1 MRSVWQEF
9 RFAIYPHRLRGGC
22 AAATSAP
29 MSESPATF
37 LATEGIHN
45 FRDYGGY
52 PTQGGGR
59 VVTGLLYRSGQH
71 VDASEADLQ
80 TFADLGIRTVIDL
93 RGNGERERHPC
104 RRPDLWDGEVVFYDG
119 ETSSRPPHEP
129 EQPIELTKD
138 SAHVRMLKVY
148 TRMPQNRPMQVIFGD
163 YLRAL
168 AERDGASLVHCFAG
182 KDRTGIAAALL
193 HHILGVSRADMLTEF
208 LRTNDAPTYE
218 ILERQSLPGIE
229 ARLGPLSREA
239 VAELM
244 EVREAYFDRFLEV
257 VDGEWRSLDA
267 YLGDAIGV
275 DDRLRDRLQERF
287 VA

>member
-1 MRSVWQEF
+1 
-9 RFAIYPHRLRGGC
+9 
-22 AAATSAP
+22 
-29 MSESPATF
+29 MSESSPTF

-59 VVTGLLYRSGQH
+59 VRTGLLFRSGQH
-71 VDASEADLQ
+71 CEASEADLR

-93 RGNGERERHPC
+93 RGNGERERFPC

-129 EQPIELTKD
+129 EKPTELTPET
-138 SAHVRMLKVY
+138 AHDRMLKVY
-148 TRMPQNRPMQVIFGD
+148 TRMPGNAAMQSIFGQ

-168 AERDGASLVHCFAG
+168 AEREGGSLVHCFAG

-208 LRTNDAPTYE
+208 LHTNAAPTYE

-229 ARLGPLSREA
+229 ERLGVQLDRETIS
-239 VAELM
+239 ELM
-244 EVREAYFDRFLEV
+244 EVREAYFDRFFAT
-257 VDGEWRSLDA
+257 VDDGWGSLDTFLA
-267 YLGDAIGV
+267 QAIGV
-275 DDRLRDRLQERF
+275 DDSLREGLNARF

>member
-1 MRSVWQEF
+1 MRD
-9 RFAIYPHRLRGGC
+9 
-22 AAATSAP
+22 TSP
-29 MSESPATF
+29 TF
-37 LATEGIHN
+37 YATEGIHN

-59 VVTGLLYRSGQH
+59 VHTGLLYRSGQH
-71 VDASEADLQ
+71 WEASEADLQ
-80 TFADLGIRTVIDL
+80 TFAALGIRTVIDL

-119 ETSSRPPHEP
+119 ETSSSPPHVPQERIEITP
-129 EQPIELTKD
+129 EH
-138 SAHVRMLKVY
+138 AHERMLKVY
-148 TRMPQNRPMQVIFGD
+148 TRMPQNEAMQVIFGQ

-168 AERDGASLVHCFAG
+168 ATRDGASLVHCFAG

-208 LRTNDAPTYE
+208 LHTNAAPTYE

-229 ARLGPLSREA
+229 KRLGPLDRA
-239 VAELM
+239 TIAELM
-244 EVREAYFDRFLEV
+244 EVREAYFDRFMEV
-257 VDGEWRSLDA
+257 VDGEWGSLDA
-267 YLGDAIGV
+267 FLGEAIGV
-275 DDRLRDRLQERF
+275 DDRLRGTLQDRF

>member
-1 MRSVWQEF
+1 MNDDSTGVDR
-9 RFAIYPHRLRGGC
+9 P
-22 AAATSAP
+22 
-29 MSESPATF
+29 TF
-37 LATEGIHN
+37 FATEGIHN

-59 VVTGLLYRSGQH
+59 VRNGLLFRSGQH
-71 VDASEADLQ
+71 VEASEADLQ

-104 RRPDLWDGEVVFYDG
+104 RRPDPWDGEVVFYDG

-129 EQPIELTKD
+129 TTPIELTKD
-138 SAHVRMLKVY
+138 AAHGRMLSVY
-148 TRMPQNRPMQVIFGD
+148 TRMPQNQAMQVIFGH

-168 AERDGASLVHCFAG
+168 AEREGASLVHCFAG
-182 KDRTGIAAALL
+182 KDRTGIAAVLL

-229 ARLGPLSREA
+229 ARFGPLPREA

-244 EVREAYFDRFLEV
+244 EVREAYLDRFMEV
-257 VDGEWRSLDA
+257 VDAEWGSLDA
-267 YLGDAIGV
+267 FLRDAIGV
-275 DDRLRDRLQERF
+275 DDRLRDALSERF
-287 VA
+287 VT

>member
-1 MRSVWQEF
+1 MNN
-9 RFAIYPHRLRGGC
+9 
-22 AAATSAP
+22 
-29 MSESPATF
+29 ESGSTF
-37 LATEGIHN
+37 LATDGIHN

-52 PTQGGGR
+52 PTRGGGR
-59 VVTGLLYRSGQH
+59 VVNGLLYRSGQH
-71 VDASEADLQ
+71 VEASDADLK

-93 RGNGERERHPC
+93 RGNAERERHPC
-104 RRPDLWDGEVVFYDG
+104 RRPELWDGEVVFYDG

-129 EQPIELTKD
+129 EKVSELTAD
-138 SAHVRMLKVY
+138 SARERMLGVY
-148 TRMPQNRPMQVIFGD
+148 TRMPNNAPMQSIFGQ

-208 LRTNDAPTYE
+208 LRTNDAPTYD

-229 ARLGPLSREA
+229 ARLGPIPREA

-244 EVREAYFDRFLEV
+244 EVREAYFERFMETV
-257 VDGEWRSLDA
+257 EGQWGTLDA
-267 YLGDAIGV
+267 FLADAIGV
-275 DDRLRDRLQERF
+275 DDALRDALQARF

>member
-1 MRSVWQEF
+1 
-9 RFAIYPHRLRGGC
+9 
-22 AAATSAP
+22 
-29 MSESPATF
+29 MSTDSDATF

-59 VVTGLLYRSGQH
+59 VVSGLLYRSGQH
-71 VDASEADLQ
+71 VEASDADLR

-119 ETSSRPPHEP
+119 ETSSSPPHVPQEKR
-129 EQPIELTKD
+129 ELTPET
-138 SAHVRMLKVY
+138 AQERMLTLY
-148 TRMPQNRPMQVIFGD
+148 TRMPENPAMQVIFGQ
-163 YLRAL
+163 YLRTL
-168 AERDGASLVHCFAG
+168 ADRDGASLVHCFAG

-193 HHILGVSRADMLTEF
+193 HHILGVSRADMVTEF
-208 LRTNDAPTYE
+208 LRTNDAPTYD

-229 ARLGPLSREA
+229 ARLGPLDRPTIDA
-239 VAELM
+239 LM
-244 EVREAYFDRFLEV
+244 QVRESYFDRFIGT
-257 VDGEWRSLDA
+257 VDRRWGSLDA
-267 YLGDAIGV
+267 FLAQTIGV
-275 DDRLRDRLQERF
+275 DDALRDQLQARF

>member
-1 MRSVWQEF
+1 
-9 RFAIYPHRLRGGC
+9 
-22 AAATSAP
+22 
-29 MSESPATF
+29 MSDSGPTF

-59 VVTGLLYRSGQH
+59 VRTGLLFRSGQH
-71 VDASEADLQ
+71 VEASDADLR

-104 RRPDLWDGEVVFYDG
+104 RRPDLWDGEVVFFDG

-129 EQPIELTKD
+129 EKPAELTPD
-138 SAHVRMLKVY
+138 AARERMLGVY
-148 TRMPQNRPMQVIFGD
+148 ARMPHNAAMQTIFGQ

-193 HHILGVSRADMLTEF
+193 HHILGVSRADILTEF
-208 LRTNDAPTYE
+208 LRTNDAPTYQ

-229 ARLGPLSREA
+229 SRLGPLDRETIDA
-239 VAELM
+239 LM
-244 EVREAYFDRFLEV
+244 QVREAYFQRFIDEV
-257 VDGEWRSLDA
+257 GESWGTLDSFLA
-267 YLGDAIGV
+267 DAIGV
-275 DDRLRDRLQERF
+275 DDGLRDRLSERF
-287 VA
+287 VT

>member
-1 MRSVWQEF
+1 MS
-9 RFAIYPHRLRGGC
+9 
-22 AAATSAP
+22 ATSP
-29 MSESPATF
+29 TFYATD
-37 LATEGIHN
+37 GIHN

-52 PTQGGGR
+52 PTRGGGR
-59 VVTGLLYRSGQH
+59 VVSGLLYRSGQH
-71 VDASEADLQ
+71 VEASESDLA
-80 TFADLGIRTVIDL
+80 TVAELGIRTVIDL
-93 RGNGERERHPC
+93 RGNAERERHPC

-129 EQPIELTKD
+129 DQPLELTAEA
-138 SAHVRMLKVY
+138 AHGRMLKVY
-148 TRMPQNRPMQVIFGD
+148 TRMPGNKAMQAIFGQ

-229 ARLGPLSREA
+229 ERLGPLPRDA
-239 VAELM
+239 VNELM
-244 EVREAYFDRFLEV
+244 QVREAYFDRFMEV
-257 VDGEWRSLDA
+257 VDGEWGSLDA
-267 YLGDAIGV
+267 FLAQAIGV
-275 DDRLRDRLQERF
+275 DDALRDRLQSRF

>member
-1 MRSVWQEF
+1 M
-9 RFAIYPHRLRGGC
+9 A
-22 AAATSAP
+22 
-29 MSESPATF
+29 ESSPTF

-71 VDASEADLQ
+71 VEASEADLA
-80 TFADLGIRTVIDL
+80 TFADLGIRTVVDL

-129 EQPIELTKD
+129 EAKFDLTAE
-138 SAHVRMLKVY
+138 SARERMLGVY
-148 TRMPQNRPMQVIFGD
+148 TRMPQNAAMQAIFGQ
-163 YLRAL
+163 YLHAL
-168 AERDGASLVHCFAG
+168 ASREGASLVHCFAG

-193 HHILGVSRADMLTEF
+193 HHILGVSRVDMLAEF
-208 LRTNDAPTYE
+208 LRTNDAPTYD

-229 ARLGPLSREA
+229 ARLGPLPRDA

-244 EVREAYFDRFLEV
+244 EVREAYLDRFMEV
-257 VDGEWRSLDA
+257 VDAEWGSLDSF
-267 YLGDAIGV
+267 LGQAIGV
-275 DDRLRDRLQERF
+275 DDRLRDALSERF
-287 VA
+287 VT

>member
-1 MRSVWQEF
+1 
-9 RFAIYPHRLRGGC
+9 
-22 AAATSAP
+22 
-29 MSESPATF
+29 MSDSGPTF
-37 LATEGIHN
+37 LATDGIHN

-59 VVTGLLYRSGQH
+59 VRDGLLFRSGQH
-71 VDASEADLQ
+71 VEASESDLI

-93 RGNGERERHPC
+93 RGNAERERHPC
-104 RRPDLWDGEVVFYDG
+104 RRPDLWDGVVVFFDG

-129 EQPIELTKD
+129 EQPTELTAET
-138 SAHVRMLKVY
+138 AHGRMLKVY
-148 TRMPQNRPMQVIFGD
+148 SRMPGNEAMQSIFGQ

-193 HHILGVSRADMLTEF
+193 HHILGVSRADMLEEF
-208 LRTNDAPTYE
+208 LRTNAAPTYE

-229 ARLGPLSREA
+229 ERLGPIPRDA

-244 EVREAYFDRFLEV
+244 EVREAYFDRFIET
-257 VDGEWRSLDA
+257 VDGQWGSLDSF
-267 YLGDAIGV
+267 LEQAIGV
-275 DDRLRDRLQERF
+275 DDALREKLNTRF

>member
-1 MRSVWQEF
+1 MSD
-9 RFAIYPHRLRGGC
+9 
-22 AAATSAP
+22 TSTG
-29 MSESPATF
+29 SGPAF
-37 LATEGIHN
+37 LATDGIHN

-59 VVTGLLYRSGQH
+59 VRSGLLFRSGQH
-71 VDASEADLQ
+71 VEASEADLQ

-93 RGNGERERHPC
+93 RGNAERERHPC
-104 RRPDLWDGEVVFYDG
+104 RRPDLWDGDVVFYDG

-129 EQPIELTKD
+129 DRPMELTAQ
-138 SAHVRMLKVY
+138 SAHERMLKVY
-148 TRMPQNRPMQVIFGD
+148 TRMPHNEAMQTIFGQ

-168 AERDGASLVHCFAG
+168 AEREGASLVHCFAG

-193 HHILGVSRADMLTEF
+193 HHILGVSRADMLAEF
-208 LRTNDAPTYE
+208 LRTNDAPTYD

-229 ARLGPLSREA
+229 ARLGGPLDRAA

-244 EVREAYFDRFLEV
+244 EVREAYFDRFMDV
-257 VDGEWRSLDA
+257 VGEGWGSLDSF
-267 YLGDAIGV
+267 LDRAIGV
-275 DDRLRDRLQERF
+275 DDALRERLRARF